1 MPKSE
6 QRMGVKSGAGLIP
19 FARRGDGVEFLFHRT
34 FSGRRAGLLVDFG
47 GGSRPGEPQSDTAL
61 REFIEETEAMYL
73 ADDIHQVD
81 RSQRFIQAQLPQLR
95 ECFART
101 QQAYPHWWCRRR
113 PASGKPP
120 KDWKTF
126 FVELEYRDPAA
137 MNRAW
142 AEDGGQRF
150 AKRRELVWVPAPEL
164 LEIFQH
170 HPERLWTRLRE
181 LEDPLPIIREI
192 AVIRAAANS
201 AAPRC

>member
-6 QRMGVKSGAGLIP
+6 PAMGVKRGAGLIP

-61 REFIEETEAMYL
+61 REFVEETEAMYL

-81 RSQRFIQAQLPQLR
+81 RSERFVQAQLPQLR
-95 ECFART
+95 ESFART
-101 QQAYPHWWCRRR
+101 QEAYPHWWCRRR
-113 PASGKPP
+113 PAAGKPS
-120 KDWKTF
+120 KEWKTF

-142 AEDGGQRF
+142 ADDDGQRF
-150 AKRRELVWVPAPEL
+150 AKRRELVWVPAPKL
-164 LEIFQH
+164 LEIFRH
-170 HPERLWTRLRE
+170 NPERLWTRLRQ

-192 AVIRAAANS
+192 AALGAGCAS
-201 AAPRC
+201 